1 VRCFQTNGLWG
12 NNDNFSRNLSLA
24 RAFRVYTVR
33 GAREIAR
40 LWIIHGDPSEHYNN
54 NNNVIKNHFIACE
67 HWKPRVVFTCDGPAQ
82 HPALLAL
89 WAVYYCLYNVTRTYS
104 NFPCVYLRF
113 CSQFNVP
120 IRSFIR
126 HRTCR
131 NNTLVYSR
139 KKILLNVNRYK

>member
-1 VRCFQTNGLWG
+1 ME
-12 NNDNFSRNLSLA
+12 
-24 RAFRVYTVR
+24 FRVRNPSKIRARIVTLFNNNTFCSRISTSDAVPRVSTLR
-33 GAREIAR
+33 GN
-40 LWIIHGDPSEHYNN
+40 YNN

-126 HRTCR
+126 HRTLR

-139 KKILLNVNRYK
+139 KKILLNVNRYE